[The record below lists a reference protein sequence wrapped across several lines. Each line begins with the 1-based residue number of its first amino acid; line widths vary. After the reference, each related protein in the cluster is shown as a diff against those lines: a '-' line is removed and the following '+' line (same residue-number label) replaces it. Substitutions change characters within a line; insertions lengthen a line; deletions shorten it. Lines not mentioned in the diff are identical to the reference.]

1 MWGFHIA
8 ILLQAV
14 VEGRFAFRT
23 EQYDYSQHPYIMALE
38 KNPPKSWN
46 TLPNLAQMRASYYEA
61 LAAPNM
67 TIIGELIVAA
77 FVNITT
83 AFSIQ
88 FLLPLANFALIGSSD
103 WSC

>member
-1 MWGFHIA
+1 MLVCHTAF
-8 ILLQAV
+8 LLQAV

-23 EQYDYSQHPYIMALE
+23 EQYDYTQHPYIMALE
-38 KNPPKSWN
+38 NNPPRSWN

-67 TIIGELIVAA
+67 TIIGELTVAA
-77 FVNITT
+77 FHECCHY
-83 AFSIQ
+83 FLSRL
-88 FLLPLANFALIGSSD
+88 LLPFAKVALIGASG